1 MRYGLTRW
9 DTLDFESSHIEDQQG
24 RGWSLNQ
31 VLLCRLMCLR
41 MLKDF
46 ETMLFERSG
55 GCYRS
60 RA

>member
-31 VLLCRLMCLR
+31 V
-41 MLKDF
+41 
-46 ETMLFERSG
+46 RSIDVLEDVKG
-55 GCYRS
+55 L
-60 RA
+60 